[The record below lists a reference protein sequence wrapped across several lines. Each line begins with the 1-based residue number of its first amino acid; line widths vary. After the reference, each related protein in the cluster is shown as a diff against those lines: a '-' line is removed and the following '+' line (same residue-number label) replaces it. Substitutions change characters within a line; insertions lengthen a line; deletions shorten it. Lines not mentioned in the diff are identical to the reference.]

1 MAPLPGAMLTDAQR
15 IAWLRLVRSDN
26 VGPAT
31 FRQLLNRF
39 ASAEAALEALPG
51 LLKRTGKPLRI
62 TSQAAAEDEI
72 AGLSRYGARLVA
84 TGEPDYPDL
93 LKFIPAAPP
102 LVTMAGGANLDW
114 QRTVGLS
121 ARAMP
126 LPPAS
131 R

>member
-1 MAPLPGAMLTDAQR
+1 MLTDAQR

-62 TSQAAAEDEI
+62 TSQAAAKT
-72 AGLSRYGARLVA
+72 RL
-84 TGEPDYPDL
+84 
-93 LKFIPAAPP
+93 
-102 LVTMAGGANLDW
+102 
-114 QRTVGLS
+114 
-121 ARAMP
+121 
-126 LPPAS
+126 PAS
-131 R
+131 PATVRGWSPVASPTIRTSSSSFPPRRLW